1 MTLDKDT
8 LIQGTERAAG
18 PRPQFFDDPA
28 MDRVWDVLVALTT
41 ELAVT
46 RTRLDSLERILAEQG
61 GLEPGALDGWKPDE
75 MTAAQQ
81 ALAHQELLT
90 RVFRGLLQE
99 TPSA

>member
-8 LIQGTERAAG
+8 LIQGTEPAAG

-61 GLEPGALDGWKPDE
+61 GLPDGALDGWEADE
-75 MTAAQQ
+75 TTATQQ